1 MHLKIISQAIDTI
14 DTNILIL
21 IRLFNDNIQSALVVT
36 RTNINFVIQ
45 IVRQNVRLFPK
56 NVKKW

>member
-36 RTNINFVIQ
+36 RTNINFV
-45 IVRQNVRLFPK
+45 
-56 NVKKW
+56 